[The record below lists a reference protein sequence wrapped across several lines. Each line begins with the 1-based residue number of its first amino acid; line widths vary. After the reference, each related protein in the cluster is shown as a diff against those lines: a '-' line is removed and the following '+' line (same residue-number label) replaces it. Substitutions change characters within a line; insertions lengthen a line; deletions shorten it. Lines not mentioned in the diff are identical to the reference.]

1 MTLLAVL
8 SLLAA
13 PPPIAPLVAGYP
25 TAQGDAS
32 VSFQLGQQPTVG
44 LAYFLQN
51 DVALRLDF
59 GLLIQPG
66 PDQFS
71 VDLGV
76 RFYKWKRDRVGIFLQ
91 PSVGFGRVAAGG
103 GTEFLRFGGGF
114 GVEYFFTDHL
124 SAGGLLGL
132 LLELDNLGGTGSTQ
146 ATFSTATTG
155 LFLNLYF

>member
-8 SLLAA
+8 ALLAA
-13 PPPIAPLVAGYP
+13 PPIAPLVAGYP

-51 DVALRLDF
+51 DVAVRLDLGF
-59 GLLIQPG
+59 AIQPG
-66 PDQFS
+66 TDEFS
-71 VDLGV
+71 ADLGV
-76 RFYKWKRDRVGIFLQ
+76 RFYKWKHDRVGIFFQ

-103 GTEFLRFGGGF
+103 GTEFLRFGAGF

-124 SAGGLLGL
+124 SAGGLLGVL
-132 LLELDNLGGTGSTQ
+132 LQLGNLGGAGSTQ
-146 ATFSTATTG
+146 TTFSTATSG
-155 LFLNLYF
+155 LFLNVYF